1 MHTYGRLK
9 QWGWR
14 VQGQLGPHSR
24 TLFQKTS
31 DNRRKQCCSSEQA
44 GPWKIH
50 FFFLQNLT
58 TIQVRSL
65 SILVFIL
72 MMKLYWGITTR
83 IRQGD
88 FEILWPEK
96 KPYTV
101 HTWSPWAGSHMLHL
115 VSWVRA
121 VRKATPEWWMCPA
134 GWPQQPFSLGWE
146 SLQPE
151 WKNFKPRP
159 LCLD

>member
-24 TLFQKTS
+24 TLFQKQVTTVETS
-31 DNRRKQCCSSEQA
+31 AVVLSKLVLEKS
-44 GPWKIH
+44 I
-50 FFFLQNLT
+50 FFLQNLT

-72 MMKLYWGITTR
+72 MIKLYWEITTR

-115 VSWVRA
+115 VSWVRT

-134 GWPQQPFSLGWE
+134 GRPQQPFSLGWE
-146 SLQPE
+146 SLQSE